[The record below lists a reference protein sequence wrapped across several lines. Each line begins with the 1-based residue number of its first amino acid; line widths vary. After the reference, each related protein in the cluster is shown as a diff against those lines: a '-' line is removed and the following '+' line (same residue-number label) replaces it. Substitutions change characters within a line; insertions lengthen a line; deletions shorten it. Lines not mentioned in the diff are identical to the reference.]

1 MYVRE
6 LAPYVPGKPVGD
18 LAREF
23 GLAESD
29 IVKLASNENPRGP
42 SAAVRAAIADA
53 TDDLCRYPDGNGFA
67 LKAAL
72 SARYGVAPDRIV
84 LGNGSNDVLELVT
97 QAFLRPGDHA
107 VYSRHAFAVYPLAV
121 QARGATGIEVPARD
135 YGHDLPAMR
144 AAITPADARRVRRQS
159 QQSDRHVDRA
169 RCAARRSSRRSP
181 RTCSSCWTRPTT
193 STSSPRS
200 TRRAPPGRQRT
211 PNLIVSRTFSK
222 AYGLAALRVGYG
234 IMDANVAEMLN
245 RVRQPFN
252 VNALAQA
259 AALAALADT
268 EYVDESRALNR
279 AGMRELEDGARA
291 LGLDFVPSHGNFLL
305 IRVGDADRVYRRLLE
320 QGVIVRPVA
329 NYGLPEFLRV
339 TVGLPAENRRFLD
352 ALQPRLPVIARLPEP
367 AVTTGAPRIAKLVVI
382 GVGLVGG
389 SFALALKAAGRV
401 GTVVG
406 VGRGRANLDARA
418 SRSASSTAPSRSTPT
433 GRASSPTP
441 TSCCWPH
448 RWRSFPRSSPRMAG
462 RLPPQ
467 AV

>member
-1 MYVRE
+1 MSPSPDHERRCDPSLQAPDYVRN
-6 LAPYVPGKPVGD
+6 LAPYVPGKPVAD

-23 GLAESD
+23 GLAERD

-53 TDDLCRYPDGNGFA
+53 TNDLSRYPDGNGFA

-72 SARYGVAPDRIV
+72 AERYGVSPDCIV

-144 AAITPADARRVRRQS
+144 AAITPATRVVFVANPNNPTGTWIAPDVLEAFIASIPADVLVVLDAAYDEYLDPAQ
-159 QQSDRHVDRA
+159 HA
-169 RCAARRSSRRSP
+169 PYAG
-181 RTCSSCWTRPTT
+181 WTQTY
-193 STSSPRS
+193 
-200 TRRAPPGRQRT
+200 A
-211 PNLIVSRTFSK
+211 NLIVSRTFSK

-234 IMDANVAEMLN
+234 IMNAGVAGMLN

-268 EYVDESRALNR
+268 GYVDESRALNR
-279 AGMRELEDGARA
+279 AGMREIENGARA
-291 LGLDFVPSHGNFLL
+291 LGLAFIPSHANFLL
-305 IRVGDADRVYRRLLE
+305 LRVGDADRVYRRLLE

-329 NYGLPEFLRV
+329 NYALPEHLRV

-352 ALQPRLPVIARLPEP
+352 ALQ
-367 AVTTGAPRIAKLVVI
+367 
-382 GVGLVGG
+382 
-389 SFALALKAAGRV
+389 SALA
-401 GTVVG
+401 
-406 VGRGRANLDARA
+406 
-418 SRSASSTAPSRSTPT
+418 
-433 GRASSPTP
+433 
-441 TSCCWPH
+441 
-448 RWRSFPRSSPRMAG
+448 
-462 RLPPQ
+462 Q
-467 AV
+467 